1 MRTILIVFFRAVIL
15 YAVIVLAI
23 RLMGKRQ
30 LGELQPTELVVTIM
44 LSNIATLPVEDLNIP
59 VLVGVVP
66 VFTIV
71 SLDVLLSYVSMR
83 SNRLNKI
90 VSGSAKIIISDG
102 RIDQQVLQELRFS
115 PDDLMASLRSAGC
128 FDLDDVQF
136 AVVETTGKISVC
148 LKKSSQPPDCKAA
161 NVKAE
166 NSDPPVAVISGGQV
180 SPEALS
186 QISKDDKWLNNTLS
200 GRGLTP
206 RDVYIM
212 TADKNGRSTIIK
224 RT

>member
-1 MRTILIVFFRAVIL
+1 MFIVFIRAIIL
-15 YAVIVLAI
+15 YAVIVIAI

-44 LSNIATLPVEDLNIP
+44 LSNIATLPVEDINIP
-59 VLVGVVP
+59 VLVGIIP

-71 SLDVLLSYVSMR
+71 SLDVLLSYASMR
-83 SNRLNKI
+83 KGSLNKL

-102 RIDQQVLQELRFS
+102 KIDQQVLQELRFS
-115 PDDLMASLRSAGC
+115 PDDLMASLRSAGY

-148 LKKSSQPPDCKAA
+148 PKKSSQPPDCKAA
-161 NVKAE
+161 DVKTE
-166 NSDPPVAVISGGQV
+166 DMDPPVMVISGGEV
-180 SPEALS
+180 SAEALA
-186 QISKDDKWLNNTLS
+186 QINKDEKWLKKTLS
-200 GRGLTP
+200 GKGIASK
-206 RDVYIM
+206 DVYIM
-212 TADKNGRSTIIK
+212 TSDNNGRCTIIK